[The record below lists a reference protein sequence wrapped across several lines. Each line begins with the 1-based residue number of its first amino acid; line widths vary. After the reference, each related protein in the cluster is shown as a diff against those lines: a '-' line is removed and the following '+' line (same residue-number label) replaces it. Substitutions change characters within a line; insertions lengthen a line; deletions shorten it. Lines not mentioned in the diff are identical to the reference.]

1 MLSLAVFAALVA
13 LAAYAGASFP
23 PGPWYASLAKPAW
36 TPPAWLFAPVWTA
49 LYIAIAVAGWRL
61 WRRTGG
67 RFTPALALWG
77 AQLVLNAAWSF
88 VFFGL
93 RRPGWALLD
102 ITLLF
107 ACIVGFVWSARRESP
122 VSAALFVPYALWV
135 AFAAALN
142 FEIRR
147 LTYQ

>member
-1 MLSLAVFAALVA
+1 MASLLVFVALVA
-13 LAAYAGASFP
+13 LAAYTGASFP
-23 PGPWYASLAKPAW
+23 PGPWYASLTKPAW
-36 TPPAWLFAPVWTA
+36 TPPDWLFAPVWTA
-49 LYIAIAVAGWRL
+49 LYVAIAVAGWRL
-61 WRRTGG
+61 WRRTAG

-102 ITLLF
+102 IALLL
-107 ACIVGFVWSARRESP
+107 ACIAAFVWSARKASP
-122 VSAALFVPYALWV
+122 VSAALFVPYLLWV
-135 AFAAALN
+135 AFATALN

>member
-1 MLSLAVFAALVA
+1 MLSLLVFVALVA
-13 LAAYAGASFP
+13 LAAYVGASFP
-23 PGPWYASLAKPAW
+23 PGPWYASLTKPTW
-36 TPPAWLFAPVWTA
+36 TPPNWLFGPVWTA
-49 LYIAIAVAGWRL
+49 LYAAIAVAGWRL
-61 WRRTGG
+61 WKRTGG
-67 RFTPALALWG
+67 RLTPALALWG
-77 AQLVLNAAWSF
+77 TQLLLNAAWSF

-102 ITLLF
+102 IALLL
-107 ACIVGFVWSARRESP
+107 ACIVGFIWSARKESP

-135 AFAAALN
+135 AFATLLN

>member
-13 LAAYAGASFP
+13 LAAYSGASFP
-23 PGPWYASLAKPAW
+23 PGPWYASLTKPAW
-36 TPPAWLFAPVWTA
+36 TPPDWLFAPVWTA
-49 LYIAIAVAGWRL
+49 LYVLVALAGWRL
-61 WRRTGG
+61 WRRTSG

-77 AQLVLNAAWSF
+77 VQLALNAAWSWI
-88 VFFGL
+88 FFGL

-102 ITLLF
+102 VTLLF
-107 ACIVGFVWSARRESP
+107 FCALAFIWSTRRDSP
-122 VSAALFVPYALWV
+122 VSAALFLPYALWLV
-135 AFAAALN
+135 FAAALN